1 MGKRKDIANDIIE
14 RTGIDEALIDRLVR
28 CFYNEVRRDPLLGPV
43 FNARIT
49 DWEPHLQQMIA
60 FWSSVALL
68 SGRYHGR
75 PMDKHLPL
83 PIEGRH
89 FERWLSLFEQ
99 TAEDVCSGP
108 AAAFFIERA
117 HRIAE
122 SLQLGIARH
131 HGVLL
136 RKGERL
142 ELSPAG

>member
-1 MGKRKDIANDIIE
+1 MSKRDDIANDIIE

-28 CFYNEVRRDPLLGPV
+28 RFYNKVRRDPLLGPV
-43 FNARIT
+43 FETRIT
-49 DWEPHLQQMIA
+49 DWEPHLRQMVA

-83 PIEGRH
+83 PIEGKH
-89 FERWLSLFEQ
+89 FGRWLTLFEE
-99 TAEDVCSGP
+99 TAEEVCPGP
-108 AAAFFIERA
+108 AAAFFMDRA

-131 HGVLL
+131 HGILL
-136 RKGERL
+136 QKGERL
-142 ELSPAG
+142 ELSPAD